1 MATSLSG
8 VPARVLWVIKGLG
21 PGGAER
27 LLCAAA
33 RAHDHERFHIEC
45 AYVLPWKDHL
55 AEELERAGVRTHCL
69 SRKRTD
75 WRWPLRLV
83 ELVRDGEWDIV
94 HVHSPLPGSVARL
107 AARAMPKAARPRL
120 VSTEHNRW
128 ATHRG
133 PTRWL
138 NRFTSRWDDVSFAV
152 TDEVRGSMTGAVAER
167 AETLQHGIDVEATA
181 KAVADRDAVRG
192 ELGIGLDEIV
202 VGTAANFRPQKDYP
216 NLLRA
221 ARLLADR
228 DVPVRVVAVGQGPQ
242 EAETRQL
249 RDDLGLADR
258 VILTG
263 FRDDAVRVMG
273 ACDVFTLASQWEG
286 LPVALMEALALGLP
300 VVATNVGGVGEEMH
314 DGVNALLVPP
324 RDPVALADGI
334 ERVVIDPLLRERLS
348 AAASA
353 RAGDFDVHRAVDRI
367 EAAYADLAPEAANA
381 PAAPNRPPKRRPLP
395 QGLNIREA
403 TPDDRPAII
412 ELCRASLGWGDDP
425 RFEQLF
431 SWKHDQNA
439 FGPSY
444 MWVATDG
451 DRIVG
456 LRAFMRW
463 EFVRGGEILRAVRA
477 VDTAT
482 HPDYQ
487 GKGLFTAMT
496 MHGLDVVKAD
506 GIDFVFNT
514 PNDKSRPGY
523 LKMGWQEVGK
533 LPVAIRVA
541 SPRAAVRMAR
551 SRVASSHWPLDVG
564 LGQPVLDVV
573 SELSASDSS
582 PLDRSTIAT
591 NVSTGFYEWRYGAD
605 FLGYRAVA
613 GDGGHLVCR
622 VRQRGRTKEFVTL
635 DSPGLDLSSADRIA
649 GRLLRANGLDH
660 ALRIGAV
667 DARNGF
673 VPAPGGPVV
682 TWRSVCTEAMPPL
695 PSWCVGMGD
704 VELF

>member
-1 MATSLSG
+1 MSG

-55 AEELERAGVRTHCL
+55 AEELERAGVQTHCL

-107 AARAMPKAARPRL
+107 AARTMPKADRPRL

-152 TDEVRGSMTGAVAER
+152 TDEVRDSMTGAVAER

-314 DGVNALLVPP
+314 DGVDALLVPP

-353 RAGDFDVHRAVDRI
+353 RA
-367 EAAYADLAPEAANA
+367 
-381 PAAPNRPPKRRPLP
+381 
-395 QGLNIREA
+395 
-403 TPDDRPAII
+403 
-412 ELCRASLGWGDDP
+412 
-425 RFEQLF
+425 
-431 SWKHDQNA
+431 
-439 FGPSY
+439 
-444 MWVATDG
+444 
-451 DRIVG
+451 VG
-456 LRAFMRW
+456 LR
-463 EFVRGGEILRAVRA
+463 RAPCRRP
-477 VDTAT
+477 
-482 HPDYQ
+482 HRSRC
-487 GKGLFTAMT
+487 
-496 MHGLDVVKAD
+496 
-506 GIDFVFNT
+506 T
-514 PNDKSRPGY
+514 PISPPKPPTRPRRRT
-523 LKMGWQEVGK
+523 LHRSD
-533 LPVAIRVA
+533 AH
-541 SPRAAVRMAR
+541 SPRA
-551 SRVASSHWPLDVG
+551 
-564 LGQPVLDVV
+564 
-573 SELSASDSS
+573 
-582 PLDRSTIAT
+582 
-591 NVSTGFYEWRYGAD
+591 
-605 FLGYRAVA
+605 
-613 GDGGHLVCR
+613 
-622 VRQRGRTKEFVTL
+622 
-635 DSPGLDLSSADRIA
+635 
-649 GRLLRANGLDH
+649 
-660 ALRIGAV
+660 
-667 DARNGF
+667 
-673 VPAPGGPVV
+673 
-682 TWRSVCTEAMPPL
+682 
-695 PSWCVGMGD
+695 
-704 VELF
+704 